1 MTLQLRLPRILSAL
15 VLFSF
20 LIILLRFHSFGVVA
34 DSVGIPDLHYINA
47 TNNVTIDKNNRSQ
60 QDNRSAV
67 SDDSKKANAFVVQ
80 VTTDSNQQKTIVLTG
95 NIGAEVTLPAI
106 KSQLSNANTNLL
118 QELSS
123 TDKIWL
129 LNANLRVDRLKLVLT
144 LSPDAGVKE
153 LRLRSQAS
161 AAGQTSTATIDY
173 SSFVYLR
180 ADNSDI
186 NIDNAKIFSW
196 DPQANNGAG
205 DYDRDPA
212 NGRAYLLAKFAST
225 MNIRNS
231 EIGYLGSSD
240 GESYGLSWRD
250 INDPKEPDQLRT
262 RVTGEVINSLIHD
275 NYFGIYT
282 YQASNMIFRGNKFYK
297 NLSYG
302 FDPHDFSHSFLVE
315 NNEAYDN
322 GAHGFIISVG
332 CHSFIFRNNKS
343 YNNYNTGFD
352 LAHGFMLDP
361 GSGTEKVP
369 SYNNILENNEAYGN
383 EGYGLRV
390 LGSTNNQIRNN
401 YFHDN
406 LRGISIDQNSTDNL
420 ISSNRI
426 NDNSQYGLILQET
439 ANKNVVQNNEVT
451 RNSDNGIHIQSNE
464 NQVIG
469 NRINNNSRYGL
480 VIQETANKNVV
491 RNNEVMTNSDNGIHI
506 QSNENQVEN
515 NTVKNNFKA
524 GIALLIEP
532 GFVAPTN
539 NVITAN
545 LVISNSANGI
555 DLRSA
560 IGTLVQ
566 GNVAEQNKGDGVY
579 LKDSSQTTISENT
592 LRNNTSYGIEVNG
605 PTSSQNTWMRN
616 AIHGNNLGVIIAT
629 GSAILS
635 LPPQGLTINGL
646 SLTGTAAPNANVEI
660 FADPGA
666 QAQYYV
672 GQTTTDSNGSF
683 SFEAPSWPTSNITAI
698 SANTSPL
705 SASVTA
711 LIVATPTP
719 PVTPTPD
726 IKLYIPVVQKPK

>member
-1 MTLQLRLPRILSAL
+1 
-15 VLFSF
+15 
-20 LIILLRFHSFGVVA
+20 
-34 DSVGIPDLHYINA
+34 
-47 TNNVTIDKNNRSQ
+47 VTIDKNHRNQ
-60 QDNRSAV
+60 QGNRSAV
-67 SDDSKKANAFVVQ
+67 SGDSTKANAFVVQ

-144 LSPDAGVKE
+144 LSPDAGVRE

-161 AAGQTSTATIDY
+161 AAGQTATATIDH
-173 SSFVYLR
+173 SSFVYIR
-180 ADNSDI
+180 ADDSDI
-186 NIDNAKIFSW
+186 NIDNTKIFSW

-231 EIGYLGSSD
+231 EIGFLGSRD

-275 NYFGIYT
+275 NYYGIYT
-282 YQASNMIFRGNKFYK
+282 YQASNMTFRGNKFY
-297 NLSYG
+297 NNILYG
-302 FDPHDFSHSFLVE
+302 FDPHDFSHNFLVE
-315 NNEAYDN
+315 NNEAYNN
-322 GAHGFIISVG
+322 GADGFIISRGCNNFIIRNNIAYNNVDPSPASRAHGFII
-332 CHSFIFRNNKS
+332 
-343 YNNYNTGFD
+343 
-352 LAHGFMLDP
+352 DP
-361 GSGTEKVP
+361 GSPTSADPQVP
-369 SYNNILENNEAYGN
+369 SNNNILENNEAYGN
-383 EGYGLRV
+383 EGYGLRI
-390 LGSTNNQIRNN
+390 LSSNHNQIRNN
-401 YFHDN
+401 YFHGN
-406 LRGISIDQNSTDNL
+406 LLGISIDQNSTDNL
-420 ISSNRI
+420 IS
-426 NDNSQYGLILQET
+426 
-439 ANKNVVQNNEVT
+439 
-451 RNSDNGIHIQSNE
+451 
-464 NQVIG
+464 G

-491 RNNEVMTNSDNGIHI
+491 RDNEVMTNSDNGIHI
-506 QSNENQVEN
+506 QSDENQVEN

-524 GIALLIEP
+524 GIALLIKT

-560 IGTLVQ
+560 IGTVVQ

-605 PTSSQNTWMRN
+605 PTSSQNSWMRN
-616 AIHGNNLGVIIAT
+616 TIHGNNLGVIIAT
-629 GSAILS
+629 GGAILS

-646 SLTGTAAPNANVEI
+646 ILTGTAAPDANVEI

-672 GQTTTDSNGSF
+672 GRTTTDSNGGF
-683 SFEAPSWPTSNITAI
+683 SFAAPSWPASNITAI

-726 IKLYIPVVQKPK
+726 VKLYMPVVQKPK

>member
-20 LIILLRFHSFGVVA
+20 FIILLRFHSSGVVA
-34 DSVGIPDLHYINA
+34 DSVGVADLHGINATNNA
-47 TNNVTIDKNNRSQ
+47 TNNVTIDKNHRNQ
-60 QDNRSAV
+60 QGNRSAV
-67 SDDSKKANAFVVQ
+67 SGDSTKANAFVVQ

-144 LSPDAGVKE
+144 LSPDAGVRE

-161 AAGQTSTATIDY
+161 AAGQTATATIDH
-173 SSFVYLR
+173 SSFVYIR
-180 ADNSDI
+180 ADDSDI
-186 NIDNAKIFSW
+186 NIDNTKIFSW

-231 EIGYLGSSD
+231 EIGFLGSRD

-275 NYFGIYT
+275 NYYGIYT
-282 YQASNMIFRGNKFYK
+282 YQASNMTFRGNKFY
-297 NLSYG
+297 NNILYG
-302 FDPHDFSHSFLVE
+302 FDPHDFSHNFLVE
-315 NNEAYDN
+315 NNEAYNN
-322 GAHGFIISVG
+322 GADGFIISRGCNNFIIRNNIAYNNVDPSPASRAHGFII
-332 CHSFIFRNNKS
+332 
-343 YNNYNTGFD
+343 
-352 LAHGFMLDP
+352 DP
-361 GSGTEKVP
+361 GSPNSADPQVP
-369 SYNNILENNEAYGN
+369 SNNNILENNEAYGN
-383 EGYGLRV
+383 EGYGLRI
-390 LGSTNNQIRNN
+390 LGSNNNQIRNN
-401 YFHDN
+401 YFHGN

-420 ISSNRI
+420 IS
-426 NDNSQYGLILQET
+426 
-439 ANKNVVQNNEVT
+439 
-451 RNSDNGIHIQSNE
+451 
-464 NQVIG
+464 G

-524 GIALLIEP
+524 GIALLIKT

-605 PTSSQNTWMRN
+605 PTSSQNIWMRN

-672 GQTTTDSNGSF
+672 GSATTDSNGSF
-683 SFEAPSWPTSNITAI
+683 SFEAPSWPASNITAI

-726 IKLYIPVVQKPK
+726 VKLYIPVVQKPK

>member
-1 MTLQLRLPRILSAL
+1 MTLQLRLPRILPAL

-34 DSVGIPDLHYINA
+34 DSVGIPDLRYINA
-47 TNNVTIDKNNRSQ
+47 TNNVTIDKHNRNQ
-60 QDNRSAV
+60 QGNRTAL

-129 LNANLRVDRLKLVLT
+129 LNANLRVEKLKLVLT

-180 ADNSDI
+180 ADDSDI

-275 NYFGIYT
+275 NYYGIYT

-369 SYNNILENNEAYGN
+369 SYNNILENNEAYDN

-406 LRGISIDQNSTDNL
+406 LRGISVDQNSTDNL

-426 NDNSQYGLILQET
+426 NDNSQYGLIL
-439 ANKNVVQNNEVT
+439 
-451 RNSDNGIHIQSNE
+451 
-464 NQVIG
+464 
-469 NRINNNSRYGL
+469 
-480 VIQETANKNVV
+480 QETANKNVV

-524 GIALLIEP
+524 GIALLIKT

-545 LVISNSANGI
+545 LVISNGANGI

-560 IGTLVQ
+560 VGTLVQ

-605 PTSSQNTWMRN
+605 PTSSQNIWIRN

-672 GQTTTDSNGSF
+672 GRTTTDSNGSF
-683 SFEAPSWPTSNITAI
+683 SFEAPSWPASNITAI

-726 IKLYIPVVQKPK
+726 VKLYIPMVQKSK